1 MSCCLLYPV
10 SSAISEYVIPAP
22 SAFCPSSQSA
32 FSFVALSIA
41 GSFRSVM
48 DRAYSKAKVVTFSRN
63 EGVTFSPDDD
73 SLFSMRPK
81 F

>member
-1 MSCCLLYPV
+1 
-10 SSAISEYVIPAP
+10 EYVIPAP

-48 DRAYSKAKVVTFSRN
+48 DRAYSKAKVVTFSPDN
-63 EGVTFSPDDD
+63 EGGDIFARQRQPFLDETKILEIPVV
-73 SLFSMRPK
+73 
-81 F
+81 